1 MYELIE
7 LDEVRRNN
15 IQLTVYDTFD
25 ETARHLLGNAVED
38 DMRIFVVIS
47 DEARIRNALCEVWFI
62 IIYEQFCFFISPL
75 LHTFNWFSS
84 VFIIMFEQSI

>member
-1 MYELIE
+1 MVISQEMYELVE
-7 LDEVRRNN
+7 LEEVRRNN

-25 ETARHLLGNAVED
+25 ETARHLLGSAVED

-62 IIYEQFCFFISPL
+62 FQFYEEFLFHLFYIP
-75 LHTFNWFSS
+75 
-84 VFIIMFEQSI
+84 